1 VGLRPK
7 TLIHCEAKPAHI
19 ARLKQPWL
27 RTNIEHYLTNGKK
40 LLLDFRLSEARTA
53 YKLAAH

>member
-1 VGLRPK
+1 
-7 TLIHCEAKPAHI
+7 
-19 ARLKQPWL
+19 
-27 RTNIEHYLTNGKK
+27 LTNGKK